1 MLPGED
7 VVFQHEQDHNFQI
20 FSLEEMLFS
29 PVVLEI
35 GWSAERNKRGDYL
48 IVVALMVMMVMMI
61 IVGMCRIRIALSG
74 IPR

>member
-35 GWSAERNKRGDYL
+35 AGSAEINKRGDYL
-48 IVVALMVMMVMMI
+48 IVVALMVMMI

>member
-20 FSLEEMLFS
+20 FSLVEMLFS

-35 GWSAERNKRGDYL
+35 AGSAERNKRGDYL
-48 IVVALMVMMVMMI
+48 IVVALMVMMI